1 MRDAIDRYA
10 QDDEREIMLFEPAEL
25 DEALIGIAVR
35 IGLSVAAYDYNKLVE
50 VHHKKL
56 GMTLQEAEEWV
67 QVNTMGAYVGDGTP
81 VVVWVPE

>member
-10 QDDEREIMLFEPAEL
+10 KNDEREIMLFEPKEL

-50 VHHKKL
+50 VNHKKL
-56 GMTLQEAEEWV
+56 GMTLQDAEEWV
-67 QVNTMGAYVGDGTP
+67 QINTMGAYVGDGTP

>member
-1 MRDAIDRYA
+1 MRDAIERYA
-10 QDDEREIMLFEPAEL
+10 NDEGEIIIMFEPKEL

-50 VHHKKL
+50 VNHKKL

-67 QVNTMGAYVGDGTP
+67 QVNTMGAYVGENTP

>member
-10 QDDEREIMLFEPAEL
+10 QDDERELMLYEPKEL
-25 DEALIGIAVR
+25 DDALIGIAVR

-56 GMTLQEAEEWV
+56 GIPIQEAEEWV

-81 VVVWVPE
+81 VVVCVPE

>member
-10 QDDEREIMLFEPAEL
+10 QDDERDIMLFEPKEL

-50 VHHKKL
+50 VFHTKL
-56 GMTLQEAEEWV
+56 GMTIEEAEEWV

>member
-10 QDDEREIMLFEPAEL
+10 DDKAIIFFEPNEL

-35 IGLSVAAYDYNKLVE
+35 IGRSVAAYDYNKLVE

-56 GMTLQEAEEWV
+56 GMTLEAAEEWV
-67 QVNTMGAYVGDGTP
+67 QLKTMAEYNGDGTP
-81 VVVWVPE
+81 VIVWIPE